1 MDSIALAVPP
11 FDALTR
17 DGGRWQRFKKVTSM
31 RVLIAEHDHPLYT
44 RLLQAAAP
52 ELEVLTSGDSAQL
65 SRLAADCPVW
75 LGQPDLLAT
84 LMRQGHQP
92 QWLQSTWAGIT
103 PLLASGLQRNY
114 RLTRAVGIFGQVMAE
129 YVLTYILGHEREV
142 MARLVS
148 QVERKWDNR
157 MGQSL
162 VGRKVLIVGAGDI
175 GQTVAQF
182 LQPFG
187 VELYA
192 IARTAREQA
201 LFKEVGTLEDLPR
214 LVGAVDYVV
223 NLLPNTPDTH
233 DLYDAELFAQFN
245 PTGVF
250 INAGRG
256 VAVVDADLVEAL
268 RVGHIAAAVIDVCR
282 QEPLPA
288 KHPFWTAWG
297 LLLTG
302 HSSAPTSPS
311 LMVQLFVDNLRAF
324 QAGQPMRGEVDFA
337 RGY

>member
-1 MDSIALAVPP
+1 
-11 FDALTR
+11 
-17 DGGRWQRFKKVTSM
+17 M
-31 RVLIAEHDHPLYT
+31 RVLIAEQDYSLYAQ
-44 RLLQAAAP
+44 LLQQAAP
-52 ELEVLTSGDSAQL
+52 ELQVHTSGDSAQL
-65 SRLAADCPVW
+65 AQLAADCPVW

-84 LMRQGHQP
+84 LLRQGHTP
-92 QWLQSTWAGIT
+92 QWVQSTWAGIT
-103 PLLASGLQRNY
+103 PLLAEGLGRDY
-114 RLTRAVGIFGQVMAE
+114 RLSRAVGIFGQVMAE
-129 YVLTYILGHEREV
+129 YVLTYMLGHEREV

-157 MGQSL
+157 TGQSL

-187 VELYA
+187 VELFA
-192 IARTAREQA
+192 IASSAREQA
-201 LFKEVGTLEDLPR
+201 PFTEVATLNDLPR
-214 LVGAVDYVV
+214 LVTQMDYVI
-223 NLLPNTPDTH
+223 NLLPNTPETH
-233 DLYDAELFAQFN
+233 DLYDAELFALFN
-245 PTGVF
+245 PNAVF

-268 RVGHIAAAVIDVCR
+268 RLGHLAGAIIDVCR

-302 HSSAPTSPS
+302 HSSAPTSPPM
-311 LMVQLFVDNLRAF
+311 MVQLFIDNLRAY
-324 QAGQPMRGEVDFA
+324 QAGEPLRGEVDFE

>member
-1 MDSIALAVPP
+1 
-11 FDALTR
+11 
-17 DGGRWQRFKKVTSM
+17 M
-31 RVLIAEHDHPLYT
+31 RVLIAEQDYSLYAQ
-44 RLLQAAAP
+44 LLQQAAP
-52 ELEVLTSGDSAQL
+52 ELQVHTSGDSAQL
-65 SRLAADCPVW
+65 AQWAADCPGW
-75 LGQPDLLAT
+75 RGQPDLMAT
-84 LMRQGHQP
+84 LLRQGHTP

-103 PLLASGLQRNY
+103 PLLADGLGRDY
-114 RLTRAVGIFGQVMAE
+114 RLSRAVGIFGQVMAE
-129 YVLTYILGHEREV
+129 YVLPYMLGPEREV

-157 MGQSL
+157 TGQSL

-192 IARTAREQA
+192 IASSAREQA
-201 LFKEVGTLEDLPR
+201 PFTEVATLGDLPR
-214 LVGAVDYVV
+214 LVSQMDYVI
-223 NLLPNTPDTH
+223 NLLPNTPETH
-233 DLYDAELFAQFN
+233 DLYDAELFALFN
-245 PTGVF
+245 PTAVF

-268 RVGHIAAAVIDVCR
+268 RLGHLAGAIIDVCR

-302 HSSAPTSPS
+302 HSSAPTSPPM
-311 LMVQLFVDNLRAF
+311 MVQLFIDNLRAY
-324 QAGQPMRGEVDFA
+324 QAGEPLRGEVDFE

>member
-1 MDSIALAVPP
+1 
-11 FDALTR
+11 
-17 DGGRWQRFKKVTSM
+17 M
-31 RVLIAEHDHPLYT
+31 RVLIAEHDYPLYAK
-44 RLLQAAAP
+44 LLQQAAP
-52 ELEVLTSGDSAQL
+52 QLDILTSGDSAEL
-65 SRLAADCPVW
+65 AHMAADCPVW

-84 LMRQGHQP
+84 LLRQGHTP

-103 PLLASGLQRNY
+103 PLLANGLGRDY
-114 RLTRAVGIFGQVMAE
+114 RLSRAVGIFGQVMAE
-129 YVLTYILGHEREV
+129 YVLTYMLGHEREV

-148 QVERKWDNR
+148 QVERKWDSR
-157 MGQSL
+157 TGQSL

-182 LQPFG
+182 LLPFG

-192 IARTAREQA
+192 VASSAREQA
-201 LFKEVGTLEDLPR
+201 PFKEVTTLSELPR
-214 LVGAVDYVV
+214 LVGQMDYVI

-233 DLYDAELFAQFN
+233 DLYDAELFAVFN
-245 PTGVF
+245 PNGVF
-250 INAGRG
+250 MNVGRG

-268 RVGHIAAAVIDVCR
+268 RQGHLAGAIIDVCR

-302 HSSAPTSPS
+302 HSSAPTSPQM
-311 LMVQLFVDNLRAF
+311 MVQLFVDNLRAF
-324 QAGQPMRGEVDFA
+324 QAGEITYGEVDFE

>member
-1 MDSIALAVPP
+1 
-11 FDALTR
+11 
-17 DGGRWQRFKKVTSM
+17 M
-31 RVLIAEHDHPLYT
+31 RVLIAEHDYPLYAK
-44 RLLQAAAP
+44 LLQQAAP
-52 ELEVLTSGDSAQL
+52 QLDIQTSGDSAQL
-65 SRLAADCPVW
+65 AQMAADCPVW

-84 LMRQGHQP
+84 LLRQGHTP

-103 PLLASGLQRNY
+103 PLLAPGLGRDY
-114 RLTRAVGIFGQVMAE
+114 RLSRAVGIFGQVMAE
-129 YVLTYILGHEREV
+129 YVLTYMLGHEREV

-148 QVERKWDNR
+148 QVERKWDSR
-157 MGQSL
+157 TGQSL

-182 LQPFG
+182 LLPFG
-187 VELYA
+187 VQLYA
-192 IARTAREQA
+192 IASSAREQA
-201 LFKEVGTLEDLPR
+201 PFKEVTTLSELPR
-214 LVGAVDYVV
+214 LVGQMDYVI

-233 DLYDAELFAQFN
+233 DLYDAELFALFN
-245 PTGVF
+245 PNGVF
-250 INAGRG
+250 MNVGRG

-268 RVGHIAAAVIDVCR
+268 RLGHLAGAIIDVCR

-302 HSSAPTSPS
+302 HSSAPTSPQM
-311 LMVQLFVDNLRAF
+311 MVQLFVDNLRAF
-324 QAGQPMRGEVDFA
+324 QAGETTYGEVDFE

>member
-1 MDSIALAVPP
+1 
-11 FDALTR
+11 
-17 DGGRWQRFKKVTSM
+17 M
-31 RVLIAEHDHPLYT
+31 RVLIAEHDYPLYAK
-44 RLLQAAAP
+44 LLQQAAP
-52 ELEVLTSGDSAQL
+52 QLDIQTSGDSAQL
-65 SRLAADCPVW
+65 AQMAADCPVW

-84 LMRQGHQP
+84 LLRQGHTP

-103 PLLASGLQRNY
+103 PLLSPGLGRDY
-114 RLTRAVGIFGQVMAE
+114 RLSRAVGIFGQVMAE
-129 YVLTYILGHEREV
+129 YVLTYMLGHEREV

-148 QVERKWDNR
+148 QVERKWDSR
-157 MGQSL
+157 TGQSL

-182 LQPFG
+182 LLPFG
-187 VELYA
+187 VQLYA
-192 IARTAREQA
+192 IASSAREQA
-201 LFKEVGTLEDLPR
+201 PFKEVATLSDLPR
-214 LVGAVDYVV
+214 LVGQMDYVI

-233 DLYDAELFAQFN
+233 DLYDAELFALFN
-245 PTGVF
+245 PNGVF
-250 INAGRG
+250 MNVGRG

-268 RVGHIAAAVIDVCR
+268 RLGHLAGAIIDVCR

-302 HSSAPTSPS
+302 HSSAPTSPQM
-311 LMVQLFVDNLRAF
+311 MVQLFVDNLRAF
-324 QAGQPMRGEVDFA
+324 QAGETTYGEVDFE

>member
-1 MDSIALAVPP
+1 
-11 FDALTR
+11 
-17 DGGRWQRFKKVTSM
+17 M
-31 RVLIAEHDHPLYT
+31 RVLIAEHDYSLYT
-44 RLLQAAAP
+44 RLLQQAAP
-52 ELEVLTSGDSAQL
+52 DLEIQSSGDSEQL
-65 SRLAADCPVW
+65 SRMAAECPVW

-84 LMRQGHQP
+84 LLRQGHKP

-103 PLLASGLQRNY
+103 PLLAQGLPRTY

-129 YVLTYILGHEREV
+129 YVLTYMLGHEREV

-148 QVERKWDNR
+148 QVERKWDER
-157 MGQSL
+157 KGQSL

-192 IARTAREQA
+192 IANTAREQA
-201 LFKEVGTLEDLPR
+201 PFKEVATLSDLPR
-214 LVGAVDYVV
+214 LVGQMDYVI
-223 NLLPNTPDTH
+223 NLLPNTADTH
-233 DLYDAELFAQFN
+233 DIYDAPLFAQFK
-245 PTGVF
+245 PEGVF
-250 INAGRG
+250 INVGRG

-268 RVGHIAAAVIDVCR
+268 RQGHLAAAIIDVCR
-282 QEPLPA
+282 QEPLPS

-302 HSSAPTSPS
+302 HSSAPTSPPM
-311 LMVQLFVDNLRAF
+311 MVQLFVDNLRAYQTE
-324 QAGQPMRGEVDFA
+324 QAMRGEVDFE